1 MLTESRKRTIT
12 TAIID
17 VVLLVLFIGAAEPRP
32 TGILWHEWL
41 GIGFGVVA
49 VVHIYRSWDW
59 IVAALSRIFTH
70 QTATTRFSLILNI
83 LVFVAATLAVVSSI
97 AISREALPTLG
108 LAWLT
113 NHAWRGLHGLSAE
126 ASVIL
131 VGIHVA
137 MHWRWIVNLVR
148 PTPIARTEE
157 V

>member
-1 MLTESRKRTIT
+1 MTESRKRTIT

-108 LAWLT
+108 LIWLT

>member
-1 MLTESRKRTIT
+1 MVTESRKRTIT
-12 TAIID
+12 TGIID
-17 VVLLVLFIGAAEPRP
+17 VVLILLFIGSAEPRP

-41 GIGFGVVA
+41 GIGFGVIA

-83 LVFVAATLAVVSSI
+83 LVFVAATLAVVSGI

-131 VGIHVA
+131 LGIHIA

-148 PTPIARTEE
+148 PAPIASTEE
-157 V
+157 I